1 MNKLLVFSAS
11 WCGPCKAFKP
21 TLLELEQDKLV
32 YIDID
37 EMPEI
42 SKDYNVQSVPTVILV
57 DDDGEEVTR
66 LVGGQP
72 LSTLQD
78 LLDRV

>member
-21 TLLELEQDKLV
+21 TLQQLDQSRIE

-42 SKDYNVQSVPTVILV
+42 REDYEVKSVPTVILV
-57 DDDGEEVTR
+57 DEDGEELQR

-72 LSTLQD
+72 LSTLQK
-78 LLDRV
+78 LLDV

>member
-21 TLLELEQDKLV
+21 TLLELEQERLV

-37 EMPEI
+37 EHPQTRAEY
-42 SKDYNVQSVPTVILV
+42 KVASVPTVILV
-57 DDDGEEVTR
+57 DESGNELER
-66 LVGGQP
+66 LMGAQP
-72 LSTLQD
+72 LSKLQD
-78 LLDRV
+78 LLDV

>member
-21 TLLELEQDKLV
+21 TLLELEQDRLI

-37 EMPEI
+37 EMQEI
-42 SKDYNVQSVPTVILV
+42 RRDYEVRSVPTVILV
-57 DDDGEEVTR
+57 DEDGVELER
-66 LVGGQP
+66 LVGGQL

>member
-21 TLLELEQDKLV
+21 TLLELDQDRLE

-37 EMPEI
+37 LLPEI
-42 SKDYNVQSVPTVILV
+42 REDYEVRSVPTVILV
-57 DDDGEEVTR
+57 DDDGEELVR
-66 LVGGQP
+66 LVGAQP
-72 LSTLQD
+72 LSKLQD
-78 LLDRV
+78 LLG

>member
-21 TLLELEQDKLV
+21 TLLELDQSRLE

-37 EMPEI
+37 VLPELRV
-42 SKDYNVQSVPTVILV
+42 DYDVRTVPTVILV
-57 DDDGEEVTR
+57 DEDGEELER
-66 LVGGQP
+66 LTGAQP
-72 LSTLQD
+72 LSKLQD
-78 LLDRV
+78 MLE

>member
-21 TLLELEQDKLV
+21 TLLELDQDRLT

-37 EMPEI
+37 ELPEI
-42 SKDYNVQSVPTVILV
+42 RKDYEVMSVPTVILV
-57 DDDGEEVTR
+57 DDDGEELERFT
-66 LVGGQP
+66 GAQP
-72 LSTLQD
+72 LSKLQA
-78 LLDRV
+78 LLA

>member
-42 SKDYNVQSVPTVILV
+42 RRDYEVRSVPTVILV
-57 DDDGEEVTR
+57 DEDGVELER
-66 LVGGQP
+66 LVGGQL
-72 LSTLQD
+72 LSTLQE

>member
-21 TLLELEQDKLV
+21 TLAQLDQDRLE

-37 EMPEI
+37 ELPEI
-42 SKDYNVQSVPTVILV
+42 REDYDVKSVPTVILV
-57 DDDGEEVTR
+57 DGDGAELER
-66 LVGGQP
+66 FVGAQP
-72 LSTLQD
+72 LSKLQD
-78 LLDRV
+78 LLA